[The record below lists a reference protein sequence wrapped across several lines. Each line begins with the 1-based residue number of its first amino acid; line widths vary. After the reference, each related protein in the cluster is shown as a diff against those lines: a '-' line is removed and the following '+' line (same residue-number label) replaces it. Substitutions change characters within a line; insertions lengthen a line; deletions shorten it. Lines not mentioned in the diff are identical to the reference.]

1 MISVVIPTYNEAAVI
16 EETLRRA
23 CRALEA
29 SSEPF
34 ELIVVDDSSADGTAE
49 LAESLAPQFPVRVLR
64 RPGRLGLATAVV
76 DGWKL
81 ARGDLLAVTD
91 ADLQHPPE
99 VLGELVRALRAPC
112 DRSAQR
118 REQVL
123 ALSEHF
129 GAAARDH
136 RQLARLRPPR
146 AAAHRRIQ
154 HGDAER

>member
-16 EETLRRA
+16 GETLRRA

-34 ELIVVDDSSADGTAE
+34 ELIVVDDSSTDGTAE

-81 ARGDLLAVTD
+81 ARGDLL
-91 ADLQHPPE
+91 
-99 VLGELVRALRAPC
+99 
-112 DRSAQR
+112 
-118 REQVL
+118 
-123 ALSEHF
+123 
-129 GAAARDH
+129 
-136 RQLARLRPPR
+136 RP
-146 AAAHRRIQ
+146 A
-154 HGDAER
+154 